1 DSQDIGVRV
10 GSIELNYTKGQKTAW
25 VFDLCT
31 VIKCGSREQDWK
43 RYDVYLCVTG
53 NQPKKGPLC
62 GTWAQVWWNSRPG
75 GWTYT
80 PDRTSRWYE
89 DYRALKTKIDIT
101 RTPHGVGKGVNPIML
116 TADENP
122 AEYFVLGV
130 EQPGTDTMGLIKVN
144 FLDPIPNV
152 ATTTAPSKTEEQT
165 EVVSTEVVKIN
176 LDKLTGKDMIKLS
189 TGYAEK
195 NMWLD
200 WVTST
205 AGEKGLSDC
214 LVGASARPTLILTPA
229 PLYPRTDPQGFRCM
243 LAMHMTPIP
252 SNCSSLVSLFP
263 VVKNTTV
270 PPVFTP
276 REGNYTCLH
285 RKKTGYIKAP
295 VMMGNV
301 SSDWCSLTVDV
312 TSWANMSTLVWA
324 RADLFWYC
332 GGTILYNFLPPQW
345 IGTCTMTRLAV
356 PLNMIG
362 RKLKAQMTARIKR
375 NTADFDWMSS
385 SPTYIDAIGV
395 PRGVPNE
402 FKLAN
407 QIAAGFESSLCWWC
421 TTNKNVDRINYVYYN
436 VQRLGNATGDA
447 INRMALDMLLA
458 EKGGVC
464 HMFGEQC
471 CTVIPNNTAPD
482 GSVTRALQ
490 AIRALND
497 EMASHIGIDNAFT
510 DIFDSWFGKWRNLV
524 ISVVSSLIV
533 VTGMLI
539 LCGCCCVPCIR
550 SLCPRPHLHTRCPS
564 WGERWM

>member
-1 DSQDIGVRV
+1 MIVLPVLIWETLQRSRGDHGDQRQVKLTPLNRTRRQVQHTSSSDSALCRYG
-10 GSIELNYTKGQKTAW
+10 GIELNYTKGQKTAW

-53 NQPKKGPLC
+53 YQPKKGPLC
-62 GTWAQVWWNSRPG
+62 GAWSQVWWNSRPG
-75 GWTYT
+75 RWTHT

-89 DYRALKTKIDIT
+89 DHRALKTKIDIT
-101 RTPHGVGKGVNPIML
+101 RTSHGVGDGVNPIML
-116 TADENP
+116 TADAISRNKASKENP

-144 FLDPIPNV
+144 FLDTIPNV

-165 EVVSTEVVKIN
+165 EVVS
-176 LDKLTGKDMIKLS
+176 KDMIKLS
-189 TGYAEK
+189 TGYMEK

-214 LVGASARPTLILTPA
+214 LVCAS
-229 PLYPRTDPQGFRCM
+229 PRTDPQGFRCM
-243 LAMHMTPIP
+243 LAMHTTPTP
-252 SNCSSLVSLFP
+252 SNCSTLVSLFP

-276 REGNYTCLH
+276 REGNYTCLN
-285 RKKTGYIKAP
+285 RKKTGYINAP
-295 VMMGNV
+295 VMMGKV
-301 SSDWCSLTVDV
+301 SSDWCSLMVDV
-312 TSWANMSTLVWA
+312 TGWANMSTLVWA
-324 RADLFWYC
+324 RADLF
-332 GGTILYNFLPPQW
+332 LW

-356 PLNMIG
+356 PFNMVG

-407 QIAAGFESSLCWWC
+407 QIAEDLSAESTLTALLNSIAFSGVTDNFMTCKHEIHHILHVC
-421 TTNKNVDRINYVYYN
+421 YS
-436 VQRLGNATGDA
+436 
-447 INRMALDMLLA
+447 NRQ
-458 EKGGVC
+458 E
-464 HMFGEQC
+464 
-471 CTVIPNNTAPD
+471 N
-482 GSVTRALQ
+482 
-490 AIRALND
+490 
-497 EMASHIGIDNAFT
+497 
-510 DIFDSWFGKWRNLV
+510 
-524 ISVVSSLIV
+524 IS
-533 VTGMLI
+533 
-539 LCGCCCVPCIR
+539 
-550 SLCPRPHLHTRCPS
+550 
-564 WGERWM
+564 